1 MKLTVPLLVLAGTL
15 ALPAAAQS
23 YRDYDMWVLPWAQ
36 RGLVLPETPVP
47 TEPTAPTAPTE
58 PTTPPPDDLLAG
70 GGVSPIPEPTTSAL
84 LLAGLGVVGLLYRRR
99 SKRK

>member
-47 TEPTAPTAPTE
+47 TEPTAPAAPAE
-58 PTTPPPDDLLAG
+58 PTTPPADDLLA
-70 GGVSPIPEPTTSAL
+70 GVSPIPEPTTSAL